1 MTEKITST
9 FTFHGNQAVLN
20 LEKEII
26 RRFKDDYDKGN
37 NRYTSVT
44 RLLYGMSESAE
55 FDSYQLLGAYQCW
68 YFGSTD
74 KFEVETATCPPTKMH
89 DYVTEHAAKIDPEVV
104 VQMDYRGATPQLV
117 GTRFACIGNDA
128 ELIIGESERELDY
141 NWCDEDDV
149 DDLIKDG
156 EDPNNIMSFQELD
169 ELIEQM
175 KYVAQDEF
183 SSEGGRNF

>member
-1 MTEKITST
+1 
-9 FTFHGNQAVLN
+9 
-20 LEKEII
+20 
-26 RRFKDDYDKGN
+26 
-37 NRYTSVT
+37 
-44 RLLYGMSESAE
+44 MSESAE

-74 KFEVETATCPPTKMH
+74 KFEVETATCPPTKIH

-128 ELIIGESERELDY
+128 ELIIGESEKELDY